1 MAVTS
6 ESGAFGVLVAEPCD
20 ATTEV
25 DAAVKQLSVL
35 VEVSKLQ

>member
-6 ESGAFGVLVAEPCD
+6 ESGAFGVLVAVPCD
-20 ATTEV
+20 AVTEV
-25 DAAVKQLSVL
+25 GDVVKQLSVV